1 MGRGRCPAQLGI
13 RLDLQQVAAASGV
26 GPLRRGPYS
35 VMKGEAIMKHIFFGA
50 GSLFLVLATLM
61 WAMAPISR
69 RSAVATVAAAAM
81 LAGAA
86 MPAAAMPLLT

>member
-1 MGRGRCPAQLGI
+1 MGRPATARSSSGYEGRS
-13 RLDLQQVAAASGV
+13 DH
-26 GPLRRGPYS
+26 
-35 VMKGEAIMKHIFFGA
+35 EAYFFSGA

-61 WAMAPISR
+61 WAMAPISAH
-69 RSAVATVAAAAM
+69 AVATVAAAAM